1 MGAKHDV
8 RIRSSRFKRRA
19 GARSCRQ
26 GCHRGLWAI
35 LAVPYLLESTVT
47 VVNKIVFGVTNRVIE
62 ALIVSAFVSS
72 AVLAQPVPPEI
83 LISPGTP
90 TSTDIVHITVN
101 TFAFCYVSGPTNG
114 ITTAI
119 TGSTIQIT
127 AILTCTGLTTP
138 PPPLSFSQDVGPL
151 PPGTYQ
157 VRYSANTSASPPG
170 LLATITFQVIGVAAA
185 IPTLDK
191 YAMILL
197 MMLVTLIG
205 LKIRHNQ
212 NYVSRKHTIPR

>member
-1 MGAKHDV
+1 MYRVVK
-8 RIRSSRFKRRA
+8 
-19 GARSCRQ
+19 
-26 GCHRGLWAI
+26 
-35 LAVPYLLESTVT
+35 AV
-47 VVNKIVFGVTNRVIE
+47 I
-62 ALIVSAFVSS
+62 ASAFVSS
-72 AVLAQPVPPEI
+72 AVLSQPTPPQI

-101 TFAFCYVSGPTNG
+101 TFAPCYVSGPTDG

-138 PPPLSFSQDVGPL
+138 PPPLSFTRDVGPL

-157 VRYSANTSASPPG
+157 VSYSASTSASPPG

-185 IPTLDK
+185 IPTLHT
-191 YAMILL
+191 YAVILL
-197 MMLVTLIG
+197 MILVTLIG
-205 LKIRHNQ
+205 LKIKHRQ
-212 NYVSRKHTIPR
+212 NYAFRKHTTLPH